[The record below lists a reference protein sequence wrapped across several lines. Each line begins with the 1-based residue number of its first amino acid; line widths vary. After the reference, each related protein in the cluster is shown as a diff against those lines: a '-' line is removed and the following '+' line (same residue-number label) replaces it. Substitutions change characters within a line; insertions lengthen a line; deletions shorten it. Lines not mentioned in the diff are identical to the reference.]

1 VTAEPRFDFVFR
13 GGSLLDGS
21 GAAPVAAD
29 VGIIDDRIAQIGD
42 LSRSASGAY
51 FDAGGL
57 RIVPGFI
64 DIHTHSDISVTYDPG
79 QGSYIAMG
87 VTTQV
92 VGNCGL
98 AMGHTSSAGVFEF
111 ERRWLAPHGARI
123 RWNSYAEFLNQIDG
137 NGTATNLV
145 PLSGHGTL
153 RKRVMGIED
162 RRPTSD
168 ELLGMQRELQSAMEA
183 GCFGFSSG
191 LEYPP
196 SAYADEDELTEL
208 CRVLGQYGG
217 FYATHLRNEG
227 DTLVEAVQEALNVS
241 QRAGVA
247 LQLSHH
253 KAEGPANW
261 GKTATTLQMM
271 EAARVRGH
279 DVQTDQY
286 PYPAFMTALSIQVL
300 PKWALAG
307 AVEETAEKLRDPSLR
322 ARVAA
327 DMRANHPD
335 WDDVSPGSFW
345 KDLQIGVCH
354 GRPETQGRSIL
365 ELARE
370 AGMLPIDYVLDLLT
384 EVEGYVSAVN
394 FAIGEEDIARVM
406 QYPWTSIGSDGVG
419 THPEGTGGA
428 DKIHPRA
435 YGTFPRV
442 LGRYV
447 RELGVLTE
455 AQAIRKMTALPADR
469 LGLKDRG
476 RLAPG
481 CFADIT
487 VYDPAVIEDCA
498 TFSNPHQYPR
508 GVCLVMVNGRVA
520 LESGRPNGERH
531 GRVLRKNQ
539 SFIRG

>member
-1 VTAEPRFDFVFR
+1 VTSEPQFDFILR
-13 GGSLLDGS
+13 GGSVLDGS
-21 GAAPVAAD
+21 GAAPFNAD
-29 VGIIDDRIAQIGD
+29 VGVIDDKITHIGD
-42 LSRSASGAY
+42 LSQCSAPATFDASG
-51 FDAGGL
+51 L
-57 RIVPGFI
+57 RVVPGFV
-64 DIHTHSDISVTYDPG
+64 DIHTHSDISVSYDPG

-98 AMGHTSSAGVFEF
+98 AMGHTSPAEVFDF
-111 ERRWLAPHGARI
+111 EKRWLAPHGARI
-123 RWNSYAEFLNQIDG
+123 RWNSFGEFLQQIDS
-137 NGTATNLV
+137 NGAATNMV

-153 RKRVMGIED
+153 RKRIMGID
-162 RRPTSD
+162 HRAPTAD
-168 ELLGMQRELQSAMEA
+168 ELLGMQRELQNAMEA

-196 SAYADEDELTEL
+196 SAYADEDELAEL
-208 CRVLGQYGG
+208 CRVVGQYGG

-241 QRAGVA
+241 ERAGVA

-261 GKTATTLQMM
+261 GKTATTLQMVDG
-271 EAARVRGH
+271 ARARGQ

-286 PYPAFMTALSIQVL
+286 PYTAFMTALSIQVL
-300 PKWALAG
+300 PRWAMAG
-307 AVEETAEKLRDPSLR
+307 AVEETATKLRDPELR
-322 ARVAA
+322 ARIAA
-327 DMRANHPD
+327 DMRATHPE
-335 WDDVSPGSFW
+335 WDDISAVSFW
-345 KDLQIGVCH
+345 KDLQIGVCR
-354 GRPETQGRSIL
+354 GRPEAQGRSIL
-365 ELARE
+365 ELAIE
-370 AGMLPIDYVLDLLT
+370 AQQLPIDYVLDLLAD
-384 EVEGYVSAVN
+384 VEGYVSAVN
-394 FAIGEEDIARVM
+394 FAIGHEDIARVM
-406 QYPWTSIGSDGVG
+406 QYRWTSIGSDGVG

-442 LGRYV
+442 LGHYV

-455 AQAIRKMTALPADR
+455 PEAIRKMTTLPADR

-487 VYDPAVIEDCA
+487 VYDPATIADRA
-498 TFSNPHQYPR
+498 TFADPHQYPTGIR
-508 GVCLVMVNGRVA
+508 LVMVNGRIA
-520 LESGRPNGERH
+520 LDSGKPNSARN
-531 GRVLRKNQ
+531 GRVLRK
-539 SFIRG
+539 R